1 MKESVRLTI
10 KEGDKFFGPGIAA
23 LLHLVDEHGSI
34 QAACAVMDMSYSKAW
49 KIIKRADQALG
60 FPLLLSKNG
69 GKEGGRSSLTE
80 EGRRFLQ
87 CYDQMDEKLCAEA
100 DRLLHE
106 CFSEFLNKP
115 E

>member
-1 MKESVRLTI
+1 MKESVRLII
-10 KEGDKFFGPGIAA
+10 KKDEKFFGPGIAT
-23 LLHLVDEHGSI
+23 LLHLVDKHGSI
-34 QAACAVMDMSYSKAW
+34 QAACAMMDMSYSKAW

-60 FPLLLSKNG
+60 FPLLLSQNG

-87 CYDQMDEKLCAEA
+87 CYDQMNEKLCAEA
-100 DRLLHE
+100 ERLLDE
-106 CFSEFLNKP
+106 CFSEFLTKP